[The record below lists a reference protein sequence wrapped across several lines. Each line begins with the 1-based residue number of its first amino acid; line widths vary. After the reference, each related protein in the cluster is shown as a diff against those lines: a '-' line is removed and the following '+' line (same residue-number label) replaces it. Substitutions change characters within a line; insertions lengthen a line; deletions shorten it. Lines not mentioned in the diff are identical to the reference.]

1 MPLTFREIQIDGT
14 PIDVEITPT
23 DAGLRLHLPQR
34 ILAAERVELHFA
46 ATVFQNSTRFRAF
59 LERENGLETYRQ
71 QVDPGNAVPEIPGA
85 GDAVSLPVDQVLLT
99 RLDIGVGLLTPN
111 GDGINDALE
120 ISFDV
125 LKVIDARPIEARICD
140 LHGRLVRTLK
150 QRAGRGRPL
159 SAVLGWSP
167 QLGRAGKPRPL
178 SLSSADRRRLDHSH
192 SRPQYRPQLLTC
204 GRLASFR
211 PYLRL
216 MGDRM
221 ASNSVYAPT
230 HPPLKRAL
238 VSVGDEP

>member
-99 RLDIGVGLLTPN
+99 RLDIGAGLLTPN

-125 LKVIDARPIEARICD
+125 LKVIDARICD
-140 LHGRLVRTLK
+140 LNGRLVRTIE

-159 SAVLGWSP
+159 FFVLGWSP
-167 QLGRAGKPRPL
+167 KFGGAGKPRP
-178 SLSSADRRRLDHSH
+178 
-192 SRPQYRPQLLTC
+192 QLLMTC

-211 PYLRL
+211 LYLRL
-216 MGDRM
+216 IR
-221 ASNSVYAPT
+221 
-230 HPPLKRAL
+230 
-238 VSVGDEP
+238 